1 MDVLLC
7 KLLDALIM
15 ALSCNGS
22 SWRFWSNFVFL
33 VVCFVLL
40 KNLHTAQISKSG
52 YLQEICSSIFYQKA
66 LFEFYYFFL
75 NVNREMYH

>member
-1 MDVLLC
+1 MIYSIWKYNLQHSNFDMNDLQIFMDVILC

-15 ALSCNGS
+15 VLSCNGS

-52 YLQEICSSIFYQKA
+52 YHTRDLQ
-66 LFEFYYFFL
+66 
-75 NVNREMYH
+75 